1 MSESS
6 FCLDNGLT
14 IATDTMDNI
23 ETVAVSVLLKS
34 GSRSENKENNG
45 ISHFLEH
52 MAFKG
57 TTTRSAKSIA
67 EEFDN
72 IGGYFNAYTS
82 RERTVYYTKV
92 LKGDVPLAVDIL
104 SDILQNSTYSEDEM
118 EKEKGVIIQEIA
130 QTEDTPDDL
139 IFDHFQEVAYP
150 DQPFGRSIL
159 GTVDFIKGVTRNQVI
174 DFVNS
179 QYHYNNIIIAG
190 AGNLDPKVFSDLV
203 TEKFTNFSKQPPS
216 EVEGARYVGGERKTI
231 RDLEQVHV
239 VIGLKALSYLDP
251 DYYTQQ
257 VLSIIAGG
265 GMSSRL
271 FQEVR
276 EKRGLAYAI
285 SSFTSS
291 YSDSGIF
298 GVYSGTAENNVNEL
312 IEVICAE
319 LLKLTHDVKSEELMR
334 AKAQVRAGLLMSQ
347 ESSVSRAEK
356 LAGNYAAYGRYIP
369 TLEVIEKIEA
379 IDLKDIT
386 KLAVRMLTQKI
397 SPTLISIGKVDKV
410 FTLSDIVKKLEL

>member
-1 MSESS
+1 MAESS
-6 FCLDNGLT
+6 FCLENGLR
-14 IATDTMDNI
+14 ICSDTMDNI
-23 ETVAVSVLLKS
+23 ETVAVSVLVKA
-34 GSRSENKENNG
+34 GSRNEQASNNG

-57 TTTRSAKSIA
+57 TKTRTAQAIA

-82 RERTVYYTKV
+82 REKTVYYTKV
-92 LKGDVPLAVDIL
+92 LKNDLTLAVDIL
-104 SDILQNSTYSEDEM
+104 ADILQNSVFDQNEI

-139 IFDHFQEVAYP
+139 VFDHFQETAYP

-159 GTVDFIKGVTRNQVI
+159 GTVDFIKNVSRDQVVSY
-174 DFVNS
+174 VNS
-179 QYHYNNIIIAG
+179 HYYYNNIIIAG
-190 AGNLDPKVFSDLV
+190 AGNLQPQMFSDLV
-203 TEKFTNFSKQPPS
+203 ANKFTNFSSKSHIPHES
-216 EVEGARYVGGERKTI
+216 ARYQGGEKRTV
-231 RDLEQVHV
+231 RELEQVHV
-239 VIGLKALSYLDP
+239 VLGFKAVPYLDP

-276 EKRGLAYAI
+276 EKRGLAYSI
-285 SSFTSS
+285 SSFSSS
-291 YSDSGIF
+291 YEDCGIF
-298 GVYSGTAENNVNEL
+298 GVYSGTSDDKANEL
-312 IEVICAE
+312 INVVCDE
-319 LLKLTHDVKSEELMR
+319 LLKLTHNIKEEEIVR

-356 LAGNYAAYGRYIP
+356 LVGNYAAYGRYIP
-369 TLEVIEKIEA
+369 TQEVIEKIDA
-379 IDLKDIT
+379 IDLKNLQDFT
-386 KLAVRMLTQKI
+386 KRLLAKNFL
-397 SPTLISIGKVDKV
+397 PTFTSIGKVGKI
-410 FTLSDIVKKLEL
+410 FTLDEIVKKLEL

>member
-6 FCLDNGLT
+6 FCLENGLT

-23 ETVAVSVLLKS
+23 ESVAVSVLIKS
-34 GSRSENKENNG
+34 GSRSEVKENNG

-57 TTTRSAKSIA
+57 TKTRTAKSIA

-82 RERTVYYTKV
+82 REKTVYYTKI
-92 LKGDVPLAVDIL
+92 LKEDVHIAVDIL
-104 SDILQNSTYSEDEM
+104 ADILQNSTYSEEEM
-118 EKEKGVIIQEIA
+118 EKERGVIIQEIA

-139 IFDHFQEVAYP
+139 IFDHFQETAYP

-174 DFVNS
+174 DFVDS
-179 QYHYNNIIIAG
+179 QYHYNNLIVAG
-190 AGNLDPKVFSDLV
+190 AGNLNPEVFNKLI
-203 TEKFTNFSKQPPS
+203 TEKFVKFSKQSPTNV
-216 EVEGARYVGGERKTI
+216 EVARYVGGERRTI

-239 VIGLKALSYLDP
+239 LIGIKALSYLDP

-276 EKRGLAYAI
+276 EKRGLAYTV

-298 GVYSGTAENNVNEL
+298 GVYSGTAENNANEL
-312 IEVICAE
+312 IEVVCAE
-319 LLKLTHDVKSEELMR
+319 LLKLTHDVRSEELMR
-334 AKAQVRAGLLMSQ
+334 AKAQVRASLLMSQ

-369 TLEVIEKIEA
+369 TTEVIEKIEA
-379 IDLKDIT
+379 IELKDIT
-386 KLAVRMLTQKI
+386 KLAARILGQKT
-397 SPTLISIGKVDKV
+397 SPTFITIGKVDKV
-410 FTLSDIVKKLEL
+410 YTLSDIVKKLEL